1 MKERESF
8 GSRLGFILVSAGCAI
23 GIGNVWK
30 FPYLAGENGGGLFVL
45 FYFIFLL
52 IMGVPVMSMELAI
65 GRRSRKSGAEGF
77 REIEKKGSKWH
88 IVGYTSIIGC
98 YLLMMFYTSVA
109 GWMISYFWKFLSGSF
124 SSSMDK
130 SAVSSVFTGM
140 LSSTSDSL
148 VFMTISV
155 VIGMGVCALGLK
167 NGVEKIT
174 KVMMMGLLAL
184 IIILA
189 IHSLT
194 LPGAMEGLKFYLVPS
209 IGTLKEKGVLSV
221 VVAAMN
227 QAFFTL
233 SLGICAMEIF
243 GTYMSKENTL
253 FSEAFRISLLDTFV
267 AVVSGLI
274 IFPSC
279 FSFSISPDAGPSLIF
294 VTLPNVFI
302 NMKGG
307 RVWGTLFFVFMSFAA
322 LSTVIAVFENIISF
336 AIDLTGCSRK
346 KAIAV
351 NLIVIIVLS
360 MPCLLGFNVLSGFA
374 PFGPGSV
381 VLDLEDFI
389 ISNNLL
395 PLGSLVYL
403 LFCTSKYGWGFKNFT
418 AEADSGSGLKF
429 PKWARFY
436 VSYILP
442 VIVLI
447 IFIQGYYNKFFAG

>member
-45 FYFIFLL
+45 FYFILLL

-194 LPGAMEGLKFYLVPS
+194 LPGAKEGLKFYLVPS

-322 LSTVIAVFENIISF
+322 LSTVIAVFENIIASF
-336 AIDLTGCSRK
+336 MDNYKWSRK
-346 KAIAV
+346 K
-351 NLIVIIVLS
+351 
-360 MPCLLGFNVLSGFA
+360 
-374 PFGPGSV
+374 SV
-381 VLDLEDFI
+381 VINFISILLLSLPCALENNLLKGVTILGNKGVLDSWDFLV
-389 ISNNLL
+389 SNLLL
-395 PLGSLVYL
+395 PLGSIAII
-403 LFCTSKYGWGFKNFT
+403 LFCVWRNGWGWNEYLKEANTGKGIKMPGSKAVKIYLGVVLPILVFT
-418 AEADSGSGLKF
+418 VMILGLF
-429 PKWARFY
+429 
-436 VSYILP
+436 
-442 VIVLI
+442 
-447 IFIQGYYNKFFAG
+447 

>member
-30 FPYLAGENGGGLFVL
+30 FPYLAGENGGGFFVL

-322 LSTVIAVFENIISF
+322 LSTVIAVFENIIASF
-336 AIDLTGCSRK
+336 MDNYKWSRRK
-346 KAIAV
+346 
-351 NLIVIIVLS
+351 
-360 MPCLLGFNVLSGFA
+360 
-374 PFGPGSV
+374 SV
-381 VLDLEDFI
+381 VINFISILLLSLPCALENNLLKGVTILGNKGVLDSWDFLV
-389 ISNNLL
+389 SNLLL
-395 PLGSLVYL
+395 PLGSIAII
-403 LFCTSKYGWGFKNFT
+403 LFCVWRNGWGWNEYLKEANTGKGIKMPGSKAVKIYLGVVLPILVFT
-418 AEADSGSGLKF
+418 VMILGL
-429 PKWARFY
+429 
-436 VSYILP
+436 L
-442 VIVLI
+442 
-447 IFIQGYYNKFFAG
+447 

>member
-8 GSRLGFILVSAGCAI
+8 GSRLGIILVSAGCDI
-23 GIGNVWK
+23 GIVNVWK
-30 FPYLAGENGGGLFVL
+30 FHYLAGENGGGLFVL

-130 SAVSSVFTGM
+130 SAVSSVFFNM

-194 LPGAMEGLKFYLVPS
+194 LPGAKEGLKFYLVPS

-279 FSFSISPDAGPSLIF
+279 FSFSVSPDAGPSLIF

-322 LSTVIAVFENIISF
+322 LSTVIAVFENIIASF
-336 AIDLTGCSRK
+336 MDNYKWSRK
-346 KAIAV
+346 K
-351 NLIVIIVLS
+351 
-360 MPCLLGFNVLSGFA
+360 
-374 PFGPGSV
+374 SV
-381 VLDLEDFI
+381 VINFISILLLSLPCALENNLLKGVTILGNKGVLDSWDFLV
-389 ISNNLL
+389 SNLLL
-395 PLGSLVYL
+395 PLGSIAII
-403 LFCTSKYGWGFKNFT
+403 LFCVWRNGWGWNEYLKEANTGKGIKMPGSKAVKIYLGVVLPILVFT
-418 AEADSGSGLKF
+418 VMILGL
-429 PKWARFY
+429 
-436 VSYILP
+436 L
-442 VIVLI
+442 
-447 IFIQGYYNKFFAG
+447 

>member
-30 FPYLAGENGGGLFVL
+30 FPYLAGENGGGFFVL

-130 SAVSSVFTGM
+130 SAVSSVFTDM

-148 VFMTISV
+148 VFMTLSV

-279 FSFSISPDAGPSLIF
+279 FSFSVSPDAGPSLIF

-322 LSTVIAVFENIISF
+322 LSTVIAVFENIIASF
-336 AIDLTGCSRK
+336 MDNYKWSRRK
-346 KAIAV
+346 
-351 NLIVIIVLS
+351 
-360 MPCLLGFNVLSGFA
+360 
-374 PFGPGSV
+374 SV
-381 VLDLEDFI
+381 VINFISILLLSLPCALENNLLKGVTILGNKGVLDSWDFLV
-389 ISNNLL
+389 SNLLL
-395 PLGSLVYL
+395 PLGSIAII
-403 LFCTSKYGWGFKNFT
+403 LFCVWRNGWGWNEYLKEANTGKGIKMPGSKAVKIYLGVVLPILVFT
-418 AEADSGSGLKF
+418 VMILGL
-429 PKWARFY
+429 
-436 VSYILP
+436 L
-442 VIVLI
+442 
-447 IFIQGYYNKFFAG
+447 

>member
-30 FPYLAGENGGGLFVL
+30 FPYLAGENGGGFFVL

-77 REIEKKGSKWH
+77 REIERKGSKWH

-130 SAVSSVFTGM
+130 SAVSSVFTDM

-148 VFMTISV
+148 VFMTLSV

-194 LPGAMEGLKFYLVPS
+194 LPGAKEGLKFYLVPS

-322 LSTVIAVFENIISF
+322 LSTVIAVFENIIASF
-336 AIDLTGCSRK
+336 MDNYKWSRRK
-346 KAIAV
+346 
-351 NLIVIIVLS
+351 
-360 MPCLLGFNVLSGFA
+360 
-374 PFGPGSV
+374 SV
-381 VLDLEDFI
+381 VINFISILLLSLPCALENNLLKGVTILGNKGVLDSWDFLV
-389 ISNNLL
+389 SNLLL
-395 PLGSLVYL
+395 PLGSIAII
-403 LFCTSKYGWGFKNFT
+403 LFCVWRNGWGWNEYLKEANTGKGIKMPGSKAVKIYLGVVLPILVFT
-418 AEADSGSGLKF
+418 VMILGLF
-429 PKWARFY
+429 
-436 VSYILP
+436 
-442 VIVLI
+442 
-447 IFIQGYYNKFFAG
+447 

>member
-30 FPYLAGENGGGLFVL
+30 FPYLAGENGGGFFVL

-130 SAVSSVFTGM
+130 SAVSSVFTDM

-279 FSFSISPDAGPSLIF
+279 FSFSVSPDAGPSLIF

-322 LSTVIAVFENIISF
+322 LSTVIAVFENIIASF
-336 AIDLTGCSRK
+336 MDNYKWSRRK
-346 KAIAV
+346 
-351 NLIVIIVLS
+351 
-360 MPCLLGFNVLSGFA
+360 
-374 PFGPGSV
+374 SV
-381 VLDLEDFI
+381 VINFISILLLSLPCALENNLLKGVTILGNKGVLDSWDFLV
-389 ISNNLL
+389 SNLLL
-395 PLGSLVYL
+395 PLGSIAII
-403 LFCTSKYGWGFKNFT
+403 LFCVWRNGWGWNEYLKEANTGKGIKMPGSKAVKIYLGVVLPILVFT
-418 AEADSGSGLKF
+418 VMILGL
-429 PKWARFY
+429 
-436 VSYILP
+436 L
-442 VIVLI
+442 
-447 IFIQGYYNKFFAG
+447 

>member
-130 SAVSSVFTGM
+130 SAVSSVFSNM

-148 VFMTISV
+148 VFMTLSV

-322 LSTVIAVFENIISF
+322 LSTVIAVFENIIASF
-336 AIDLTGCSRK
+336 MDNYKWSRRK
-346 KAIAV
+346 
-351 NLIVIIVLS
+351 
-360 MPCLLGFNVLSGFA
+360 
-374 PFGPGSV
+374 SV
-381 VLDLEDFI
+381 VINFISILLLSLPCALENNLLKGVTILGNKGVLDSWDFLV
-389 ISNNLL
+389 SNLLL
-395 PLGSLVYL
+395 PLGSIAII
-403 LFCTSKYGWGFKNFT
+403 LFCVWRNGWGWNEYLKEANTGKGIKMPGSKAVKIYLGVVLPILVFT
-418 AEADSGSGLKF
+418 VMILGL
-429 PKWARFY
+429 
-436 VSYILP
+436 L
-442 VIVLI
+442 
-447 IFIQGYYNKFFAG
+447 

>member
-77 REIEKKGSKWH
+77 REIERKGSKWH
-88 IVGYTSIIGC
+88 IVGYASIIGC

-148 VFMTISV
+148 VFMTLSV

-322 LSTVIAVFENIISF
+322 LSTVIAVFENIIASF
-336 AIDLTGCSRK
+336 MDNYSWSRK
-346 KAIAV
+346 K
-351 NLIVIIVLS
+351 
-360 MPCLLGFNVLSGFA
+360 
-374 PFGPGSV
+374 SV
-381 VLDLEDFI
+381 VINFISILLLSLPCALENNLLKGVTILGNKGVLDSWDFLV
-389 ISNNLL
+389 SNLLL
-395 PLGSLVYL
+395 PLGSIAII
-403 LFCTSKYGWGFKNFT
+403 LFCVWRNGWGWNEYLKEANTGKGIKMPGSKAVKIYLGVVLPILVFT
-418 AEADSGSGLKF
+418 VMILGL
-429 PKWARFY
+429 
-436 VSYILP
+436 L
-442 VIVLI
+442 
-447 IFIQGYYNKFFAG
+447 

>member
-148 VFMTISV
+148 VFMTLSV

-267 AVVSGLI
+267 AVVSGMI

-279 FSFSISPDAGPSLIF
+279 FSFSVSPDAGPSLIF

-322 LSTVIAVFENIISF
+322 LSTVIAVFENIIASF
-336 AIDLTGCSRK
+336 MDNYKWSRRK
-346 KAIAV
+346 
-351 NLIVIIVLS
+351 
-360 MPCLLGFNVLSGFA
+360 
-374 PFGPGSV
+374 SV
-381 VLDLEDFI
+381 VINFISILLLSLPCALENNLLKGVTILGNKGVLDSWDFLV
-389 ISNNLL
+389 SNLLL
-395 PLGSLVYL
+395 PLGSIAII
-403 LFCTSKYGWGFKNFT
+403 LFCVWRNGWGWNEYLKEANTGKGIKMPGSKAVKIYLGVVLPILVFT
-418 AEADSGSGLKF
+418 VMILGL
-429 PKWARFY
+429 
-436 VSYILP
+436 L
-442 VIVLI
+442 
-447 IFIQGYYNKFFAG
+447 

>member
-30 FPYLAGENGGGLFVL
+30 FPYLAGENGGGFFVL

-130 SAVSSVFTGM
+130 SAVSSVFNDM

-279 FSFSISPDAGPSLIF
+279 FSFSVSPDAGPSLIF

-322 LSTVIAVFENIISF
+322 LSTVIAVFENIIASF
-336 AIDLTGCSRK
+336 MDNYKWSRK
-346 KAIAV
+346 K
-351 NLIVIIVLS
+351 
-360 MPCLLGFNVLSGFA
+360 
-374 PFGPGSV
+374 SV
-381 VLDLEDFI
+381 VINFISILLLSLPCALENNLLKGVTILGNKGVLDSWDFLV
-389 ISNNLL
+389 SNLLL
-395 PLGSLVYL
+395 PLGSIAII
-403 LFCTSKYGWGFKNFT
+403 LFCVWRNGWGWNEYLKEANTGKGIKMPGSKAVKIYLGVVLPILVFT
-418 AEADSGSGLKF
+418 VMILGL
-429 PKWARFY
+429 
-436 VSYILP
+436 L
-442 VIVLI
+442 
-447 IFIQGYYNKFFAG
+447 

>member
-130 SAVSSVFTGM
+130 SAVSSVFTDM
-140 LSSTSDSL
+140 LSSSSDSL
-148 VFMTISV
+148 VFMTLSV

-189 IHSLT
+189 IHSIT

-279 FSFSISPDAGPSLIF
+279 FSFSVSPDAGPSLIF

-322 LSTVIAVFENIISF
+322 LSTVIAVFENIIASF
-336 AIDLTGCSRK
+336 MDNYKWSRK
-346 KAIAV
+346 K
-351 NLIVIIVLS
+351 
-360 MPCLLGFNVLSGFA
+360 
-374 PFGPGSV
+374 SV
-381 VLDLEDFI
+381 VINFISILLLSLPCALENNLLKGVTILGNKGVLDSWDFLV
-389 ISNNLL
+389 SNLLL
-395 PLGSLVYL
+395 PLGSIAII
-403 LFCTSKYGWGFKNFT
+403 LFCVWRNGWGWNEYLKEANTGKGIKMPGSKAVKIYLGVVLPILVFT
-418 AEADSGSGLKF
+418 VMILGL
-429 PKWARFY
+429 
-436 VSYILP
+436 L
-442 VIVLI
+442 
-447 IFIQGYYNKFFAG
+447 

>member
-30 FPYLAGENGGGLFVL
+30 FPYLAGENGGGFFVL

-77 REIEKKGSKWH
+77 REIERKGSKWH

-130 SAVSSVFTGM
+130 SAVSSVFTDM

-148 VFMTISV
+148 VFMTLSV

-279 FSFSISPDAGPSLIF
+279 FSFSVSPDAGPSLIF

-322 LSTVIAVFENIISF
+322 LSTVIAVFENIIASF
-336 AIDLTGCSRK
+336 MDNYSWSRK
-346 KAIAV
+346 K
-351 NLIVIIVLS
+351 
-360 MPCLLGFNVLSGFA
+360 
-374 PFGPGSV
+374 SV
-381 VLDLEDFI
+381 VINFISILLLSLPCALENNLLKGVTILGNKGVLDSWDFLV
-389 ISNNLL
+389 SNLLL
-395 PLGSLVYL
+395 PLGSIAII
-403 LFCTSKYGWGFKNFT
+403 LFCVWRNGWGWNEYLKEANTGKGIKMPGSKAVKIYLGVVLPILVFT
-418 AEADSGSGLKF
+418 VMILGL
-429 PKWARFY
+429 
-436 VSYILP
+436 L
-442 VIVLI
+442 
-447 IFIQGYYNKFFAG
+447 

>member
-30 FPYLAGENGGGLFVL
+30 FPYLTGENGGGLFVL

-130 SAVSSVFTGM
+130 SAVSSVFTDM

-148 VFMTISV
+148 VFMTLSV

-322 LSTVIAVFENIISF
+322 LSTVIAVFENIIASF
-336 AIDLTGCSRK
+336 MDNYKWSRRK
-346 KAIAV
+346 
-351 NLIVIIVLS
+351 
-360 MPCLLGFNVLSGFA
+360 
-374 PFGPGSV
+374 SV
-381 VLDLEDFI
+381 VINFISILLLSLPCALENNLLKGVTILGNKGVLDSWDFLV
-389 ISNNLL
+389 SNLLL
-395 PLGSLVYL
+395 PLGSIAII
-403 LFCTSKYGWGFKNFT
+403 LFCVWRNGWGWNEYLKEANTGKGIKMPGSKAVKIYLGVVLPILVFT
-418 AEADSGSGLKF
+418 VMILGL
-429 PKWARFY
+429 
-436 VSYILP
+436 L
-442 VIVLI
+442 
-447 IFIQGYYNKFFAG
+447 

>member
-130 SAVSSVFTGM
+130 SAVSSVFTDM
-140 LSSTSDSL
+140 LSSTWDSL
-148 VFMTISV
+148 VFMTLSV

-322 LSTVIAVFENIISF
+322 LSTVIAVFENIIASF
-336 AIDLTGCSRK
+336 MDNYKWSRRK
-346 KAIAV
+346 
-351 NLIVIIVLS
+351 
-360 MPCLLGFNVLSGFA
+360 
-374 PFGPGSV
+374 SV
-381 VLDLEDFI
+381 VINFISILLLSLPCALENNLLKGVTILGNKGVLDSWDFLV
-389 ISNNLL
+389 SNLLL
-395 PLGSLVYL
+395 PLGSIAII
-403 LFCTSKYGWGFKNFT
+403 LFCVWRNGWGWNEYLKEANTGKGIKMPGSKAVKIYLGVVLPILVFT
-418 AEADSGSGLKF
+418 VMILGL
-429 PKWARFY
+429 
-436 VSYILP
+436 L
-442 VIVLI
+442 
-447 IFIQGYYNKFFAG
+447 

>member
-130 SAVSSVFTGM
+130 SAVSSVFFNM

-148 VFMTISV
+148 VFMTLSV

-322 LSTVIAVFENIISF
+322 LSTVIAVFENIIASF
-336 AIDLTGCSRK
+336 MDNYKWSRRKSVVINFISILLLSLPCALENNLLTGVT
-346 KAIAV
+346 I
-351 NLIVIIVLS
+351 
-360 MPCLLGFNVLSGFA
+360 LGNKG
-374 PFGPGSV
+374 
-381 VLDLEDFI
+381 VLDSWDFLV
-389 ISNNLL
+389 SNLLL
-395 PLGSLVYL
+395 PLGSIAII
-403 LFCTSKYGWGFKNFT
+403 LFCVWRNGWGWNEYLKEANTGKGIKMPGSKAVKIYLGVVLPILVFT
-418 AEADSGSGLKF
+418 VMILGL
-429 PKWARFY
+429 
-436 VSYILP
+436 L
-442 VIVLI
+442 
-447 IFIQGYYNKFFAG
+447 

>member
-45 FYFIFLL
+45 FYFILLL

-130 SAVSSVFTGM
+130 SAVSSVFTDM

-148 VFMTISV
+148 VFMTLSV

-194 LPGAMEGLKFYLVPS
+194 LPGAKEGLKFYLVPS

-322 LSTVIAVFENIISF
+322 LSTVIAVFENIIASF
-336 AIDLTGCSRK
+336 MDNYKWSRK
-346 KAIAV
+346 K
-351 NLIVIIVLS
+351 
-360 MPCLLGFNVLSGFA
+360 
-374 PFGPGSV
+374 SV
-381 VLDLEDFI
+381 VINFISILLLSLPCALENNLLKGVTILGNKGVLDSWDFLV
-389 ISNNLL
+389 SNLLL
-395 PLGSLVYL
+395 PLGSIAII
-403 LFCTSKYGWGFKNFT
+403 LFCVWRNGWGWNEYLKEANTGKGIKMPGSKAVKIYLGVVLPILVFT
-418 AEADSGSGLKF
+418 VMILGL
-429 PKWARFY
+429 
-436 VSYILP
+436 L
-442 VIVLI
+442 
-447 IFIQGYYNKFFAG
+447 

>member
-30 FPYLAGENGGGLFVL
+30 FPYLAGENGGGFFVL

-77 REIEKKGSKWH
+77 REIEKNGSKWH

-130 SAVSSVFTGM
+130 SAVSSVFTDM

-167 NGVEKIT
+167 TGVEKIT

-279 FSFSISPDAGPSLIF
+279 FSFSVSPDAGPSLIF

-322 LSTVIAVFENIISF
+322 LSTVIAVFENIIASF
-336 AIDLTGCSRK
+336 MDNYKWSRRK
-346 KAIAV
+346 
-351 NLIVIIVLS
+351 
-360 MPCLLGFNVLSGFA
+360 
-374 PFGPGSV
+374 SV
-381 VLDLEDFI
+381 VINFISILLLSLPCALENNLLKGVTILGNKGVLDSWDFLV
-389 ISNNLL
+389 SNLLL
-395 PLGSLVYL
+395 PLGSIAII
-403 LFCTSKYGWGFKNFT
+403 LFCVWRNGWGWNEYLKEANTGKGIKMPGSKAVKIYLGVVLPILVFT
-418 AEADSGSGLKF
+418 VMILGL
-429 PKWARFY
+429 
-436 VSYILP
+436 L
-442 VIVLI
+442 
-447 IFIQGYYNKFFAG
+447 

>member
-77 REIEKKGSKWH
+77 REIEKKGSKRH

-130 SAVSSVFTGM
+130 SAVSSVFTDM

-148 VFMTISV
+148 VFMTLSV
-155 VIGMGVCALGLK
+155 VIGMDVCALGLK

-322 LSTVIAVFENIISF
+322 LSTVIAVFENIIASF
-336 AIDLTGCSRK
+336 MDNYKWSRRK
-346 KAIAV
+346 
-351 NLIVIIVLS
+351 
-360 MPCLLGFNVLSGFA
+360 
-374 PFGPGSV
+374 SV
-381 VLDLEDFI
+381 VINFISILLLSLPCALENNLLKGVTILGNKGVLDSWDFLV
-389 ISNNLL
+389 SNLLL
-395 PLGSLVYL
+395 PLGSIAII
-403 LFCTSKYGWGFKNFT
+403 LFCVWRNGWGWNEYLKEANTGKGIKMPGSKAVKIYLGVVLPILVFT
-418 AEADSGSGLKF
+418 VMILGL
-429 PKWARFY
+429 
-436 VSYILP
+436 L
-442 VIVLI
+442 
-447 IFIQGYYNKFFAG
+447 

>member
-8 GSRLGFILVSAGCAI
+8 GSRLGFVLVSAGCAI

-130 SAVSSVFTGM
+130 SAVSSVFTDM

-322 LSTVIAVFENIISF
+322 LSTVIAVFENIIASF
-336 AIDLTGCSRK
+336 MDNYKWSRRK
-346 KAIAV
+346 
-351 NLIVIIVLS
+351 
-360 MPCLLGFNVLSGFA
+360 
-374 PFGPGSV
+374 SV
-381 VLDLEDFI
+381 VINFISILLLSLPCALENNLLKGVTILGNKGVLDSWDFLV
-389 ISNNLL
+389 SNLLL
-395 PLGSLVYL
+395 PLGSIAII
-403 LFCTSKYGWGFKNFT
+403 LFCVWRNGWGWNEYLKEANTGKGIKMPGSKAVKIYLGVVLPILVFT
-418 AEADSGSGLKF
+418 VMILGL
-429 PKWARFY
+429 
-436 VSYILP
+436 L
-442 VIVLI
+442 
-447 IFIQGYYNKFFAG
+447 

>member
-30 FPYLAGENGGGLFVL
+30 FPYLAGENGGGFFVL

-77 REIEKKGSKWH
+77 REIERKGSKWH

-130 SAVSSVFTGM
+130 SAVSSVFTDM
-140 LSSTSDSL
+140 LSSSSDSL

-302 NMKGG
+302 NMRGG

-322 LSTVIAVFENIISF
+322 LSTVIAVFENIIASF
-336 AIDLTGCSRK
+336 MDNYKWSRK
-346 KAIAV
+346 K
-351 NLIVIIVLS
+351 
-360 MPCLLGFNVLSGFA
+360 
-374 PFGPGSV
+374 SV
-381 VLDLEDFI
+381 VINFISILLLSLPCALENNLLKGVTILGNKGVLDSWDFLV
-389 ISNNLL
+389 SNLLL
-395 PLGSLVYL
+395 PLGSIAII
-403 LFCTSKYGWGFKNFT
+403 LFCVWRNGWGWNEYLKEANTGKGIKMPGSKAVKISLGVVLPILVFT
-418 AEADSGSGLKF
+418 VMILGL
-429 PKWARFY
+429 
-436 VSYILP
+436 L
-442 VIVLI
+442 
-447 IFIQGYYNKFFAG
+447 

>member
-30 FPYLAGENGGGLFVL
+30 FPYLAGENGGGFFVL

-77 REIEKKGSKWH
+77 REIERKGSKWH

-130 SAVSSVFTGM
+130 SAVSSVFFNM

-322 LSTVIAVFENIISF
+322 LSTVIAVFENIIASF
-336 AIDLTGCSRK
+336 MDNYKWSRK
-346 KAIAV
+346 K
-351 NLIVIIVLS
+351 
-360 MPCLLGFNVLSGFA
+360 
-374 PFGPGSV
+374 SV
-381 VLDLEDFI
+381 VINFISILLLSLPCALENNLLKGVTILGNKGVLDSWDFLV
-389 ISNNLL
+389 SNLLL
-395 PLGSLVYL
+395 PLGSIAII
-403 LFCTSKYGWGFKNFT
+403 LFCVWRNGWGWNEYLKEANTGKGIKMPGSKAVKIYLGVVLPILVFT
-418 AEADSGSGLKF
+418 VMILGL
-429 PKWARFY
+429 
-436 VSYILP
+436 L
-442 VIVLI
+442 
-447 IFIQGYYNKFFAG
+447 

>member
-77 REIEKKGSKWH
+77 REIERKGSKWH
-88 IVGYTSIIGC
+88 IIGYTSIIGC

-130 SAVSSVFTGM
+130 SAVSSVFTDM

-148 VFMTISV
+148 VFMTLSV

-279 FSFSISPDAGPSLIF
+279 FSFSVSPDAGPSLIF

-322 LSTVIAVFENIISF
+322 LSTVIAVFENIIASF
-336 AIDLTGCSRK
+336 MDNYSWSRK
-346 KAIAV
+346 K
-351 NLIVIIVLS
+351 
-360 MPCLLGFNVLSGFA
+360 
-374 PFGPGSV
+374 SV
-381 VLDLEDFI
+381 VINFISILLLSLPCALENNLLKGVTILGNKGVLDSWDFLV
-389 ISNNLL
+389 SNLLL
-395 PLGSLVYL
+395 PLGSIAII
-403 LFCTSKYGWGFKNFT
+403 LFCVWRNGWGWNEYLK
-418 AEADSGSGLKF
+418 EANTGKGIKISGSKAVKIYLGVVLPILVFTVMILGL
-429 PKWARFY
+429 
-436 VSYILP
+436 L
-442 VIVLI
+442 
-447 IFIQGYYNKFFAG
+447 

>member
-65 GRRSRKSGAEGF
+65 GRISRKSGAEGF
-77 REIEKKGSKWH
+77 REIERKGSKWH

-130 SAVSSVFTGM
+130 SAVSSVFTDM

-148 VFMTISV
+148 VFMTLSV

-322 LSTVIAVFENIISF
+322 LSTVIAVFENIIASF
-336 AIDLTGCSRK
+336 MDNYKWSRK
-346 KAIAV
+346 K
-351 NLIVIIVLS
+351 
-360 MPCLLGFNVLSGFA
+360 
-374 PFGPGSV
+374 SV
-381 VLDLEDFI
+381 VINFISILLLSLPCALENNLLKGVTILGNKGVLDSWDFLV
-389 ISNNLL
+389 SNLLL
-395 PLGSLVYL
+395 PLGSIAII
-403 LFCTSKYGWGFKNFT
+403 LFCVWRNGWGWNEYLKEANTGKGIKMPGSKAVKIYLGVVLPILVFT
-418 AEADSGSGLKF
+418 VMILGL
-429 PKWARFY
+429 
-436 VSYILP
+436 L
-442 VIVLI
+442 
-447 IFIQGYYNKFFAG
+447 

>member
-77 REIEKKGSKWH
+77 REIERKGSKWH

-130 SAVSSVFTGM
+130 SAVSSVFTDM

-279 FSFSISPDAGPSLIF
+279 FSFSVSPDAGPSLIF

-322 LSTVIAVFENIISF
+322 LSTVIAVFENIIASF
-336 AIDLTGCSRK
+336 MDNYKWSRRK
-346 KAIAV
+346 
-351 NLIVIIVLS
+351 
-360 MPCLLGFNVLSGFA
+360 
-374 PFGPGSV
+374 SV
-381 VLDLEDFI
+381 VINFISILLLSLPCALENNLLKGVTILGNKGVLDSWDFLV
-389 ISNNLL
+389 SNLLL
-395 PLGSLVYL
+395 PLGSIAII
-403 LFCTSKYGWGFKNFT
+403 LFCVWRNGWGWNEYLKEANTGKGIKMPGSKAVKIYLGVVLPILVFT
-418 AEADSGSGLKF
+418 VMILGL
-429 PKWARFY
+429 
-436 VSYILP
+436 L
-442 VIVLI
+442 
-447 IFIQGYYNKFFAG
+447 

>member
-148 VFMTISV
+148 VFMTLSV

-322 LSTVIAVFENIISF
+322 LSTVIAVFENIIASF
-336 AIDLTGCSRK
+336 MDNYKWSRK
-346 KAIAV
+346 K
-351 NLIVIIVLS
+351 
-360 MPCLLGFNVLSGFA
+360 
-374 PFGPGSV
+374 SV
-381 VLDLEDFI
+381 VINFISILLLSLPCALENNLLKGVTILGNKGVLDSWDFLV
-389 ISNNLL
+389 SNLLL
-395 PLGSLVYL
+395 PLGSIAII
-403 LFCTSKYGWGFKNFT
+403 LFCVWRNGWGWNEYLKEANTGKGIKMPGSKAVKIYLGVALPILVFT
-418 AEADSGSGLKF
+418 VMILGL
-429 PKWARFY
+429 
-436 VSYILP
+436 L
-442 VIVLI
+442 
-447 IFIQGYYNKFFAG
+447 

>member
-148 VFMTISV
+148 VFMTLSV
-155 VIGMGVCALGLK
+155 VIGMDVCALGLK

-302 NMKGG
+302 NMRGG

-322 LSTVIAVFENIISF
+322 LSTVIAVFDNIIASF
-336 AIDLTGCSRK
+336 MDNYKWSRK
-346 KAIAV
+346 K
-351 NLIVIIVLS
+351 
-360 MPCLLGFNVLSGFA
+360 
-374 PFGPGSV
+374 SV
-381 VLDLEDFI
+381 VINFISILLLSLPCALENNLLKGVTILGNKGVLDSWDFLV
-389 ISNNLL
+389 SNLLL
-395 PLGSLVYL
+395 PLGSIAII
-403 LFCTSKYGWGFKNFT
+403 LFCVWRNGWGWNEYLKEANTGKGIKMPGSKAVKIYLGVVLPILVFT
-418 AEADSGSGLKF
+418 VMILGL
-429 PKWARFY
+429 
-436 VSYILP
+436 L
-442 VIVLI
+442 
-447 IFIQGYYNKFFAG
+447 

>member
-30 FPYLAGENGGGLFVL
+30 FPYLAGENGGGFFVL

-130 SAVSSVFTGM
+130 SAVSSVFTDM

-148 VFMTISV
+148 VFMTLSV

-322 LSTVIAVFENIISF
+322 LSTVIAVFENIIASF
-336 AIDLTGCSRK
+336 MDNYKWSRK
-346 KAIAV
+346 K
-351 NLIVIIVLS
+351 
-360 MPCLLGFNVLSGFA
+360 
-374 PFGPGSV
+374 SV
-381 VLDLEDFI
+381 VINFISILLLSLPCALENNLLKGVTILGNKGVLDSWDFLV
-389 ISNNLL
+389 SNLLL
-395 PLGSLVYL
+395 PLGSIAII
-403 LFCTSKYGWGFKNFT
+403 LFCVWRNGWGWNEYLKEANTGKGIKMPGSKAVKIYLGVVLPILVFT
-418 AEADSGSGLKF
+418 VMILGL
-429 PKWARFY
+429 
-436 VSYILP
+436 L
-442 VIVLI
+442 
-447 IFIQGYYNKFFAG
+447 

>member
-148 VFMTISV
+148 VFMTLSV

-322 LSTVIAVFENIISF
+322 LSTVIAVFENIIASF
-336 AIDLTGCSRK
+336 MDNYKWSGRK
-346 KAIAV
+346 
-351 NLIVIIVLS
+351 
-360 MPCLLGFNVLSGFA
+360 
-374 PFGPGSV
+374 SV
-381 VLDLEDFI
+381 VINFISILLLSLPCALENNLLKGVTILGNKGVLDSWDFLV
-389 ISNNLL
+389 SNLLL
-395 PLGSLVYL
+395 PLGSIAII
-403 LFCTSKYGWGFKNFT
+403 LFCVWRNGWGWNEYLKEANTGKGIKMPGSKAVKIYLGVVLPILVFT
-418 AEADSGSGLKF
+418 VMILGL
-429 PKWARFY
+429 
-436 VSYILP
+436 L
-442 VIVLI
+442 
-447 IFIQGYYNKFFAG
+447 

>member
-77 REIEKKGSKWH
+77 REIERKGSKWH

-130 SAVSSVFTGM
+130 SAVSSVFSNM
-140 LSSTSDSL
+140 LSSSSDSL
-148 VFMTISV
+148 VFMTLSV

-322 LSTVIAVFENIISF
+322 LSTVIAVFENIIASF
-336 AIDLTGCSRK
+336 MDNYKWSRRK
-346 KAIAV
+346 
-351 NLIVIIVLS
+351 
-360 MPCLLGFNVLSGFA
+360 
-374 PFGPGSV
+374 SV
-381 VLDLEDFI
+381 VINFISILLLSLPCALENNLLKGVTILGNKGVLDSWDFLV
-389 ISNNLL
+389 SNLLL
-395 PLGSLVYL
+395 PLGSIAII
-403 LFCTSKYGWGFKNFT
+403 LFCVWRNGWGWNEYLKEANTGKGIKMPGSKAVKIYLGVVLPILVFT
-418 AEADSGSGLKF
+418 VMILGL
-429 PKWARFY
+429 
-436 VSYILP
+436 L
-442 VIVLI
+442 
-447 IFIQGYYNKFFAG
+447 

>member
-130 SAVSSVFTGM
+130 SSVSSVFTDM
-140 LSSTSDSL
+140 LSSSSDSL
-148 VFMTISV
+148 VFMTLSV

-322 LSTVIAVFENIISF
+322 LSTVIAVFENIIASF
-336 AIDLTGCSRK
+336 MDNYSWSRK
-346 KAIAV
+346 K
-351 NLIVIIVLS
+351 
-360 MPCLLGFNVLSGFA
+360 
-374 PFGPGSV
+374 SV
-381 VLDLEDFI
+381 VINFISILLLSLPCALENNLLKGVTILGNKGVLDSWDFLV
-389 ISNNLL
+389 SNLLL
-395 PLGSLVYL
+395 PLGSIAII
-403 LFCTSKYGWGFKNFT
+403 LFCVWRNGWGWNEYLEEANTGKGIKMPGSKAVKIYLGVVLPILVFT
-418 AEADSGSGLKF
+418 VMILGL
-429 PKWARFY
+429 
-436 VSYILP
+436 L
-442 VIVLI
+442 
-447 IFIQGYYNKFFAG
+447 

>member
-109 GWMISYFWKFLSGSF
+109 GWMISYFWKFLSGFF

-130 SAVSSVFTGM
+130 SAVSSVFSNM
-140 LSSTSDSL
+140 LSSSSDSL
-148 VFMTISV
+148 VFMTLSV

-279 FSFSISPDAGPSLIF
+279 FSFSVSPDAGPSLIF

-322 LSTVIAVFENIISF
+322 LSTVIAVFENIIASF
-336 AIDLTGCSRK
+336 MDNYKWSRRK
-346 KAIAV
+346 
-351 NLIVIIVLS
+351 
-360 MPCLLGFNVLSGFA
+360 
-374 PFGPGSV
+374 SV
-381 VLDLEDFI
+381 VINFISILLLSLPCALENNLLKGVTILGNKGVLDSWDFLV
-389 ISNNLL
+389 SNLLL
-395 PLGSLVYL
+395 PLGSIAII
-403 LFCTSKYGWGFKNFT
+403 LFCVWRNGWGWNEYLKEANTGKGIKMPGSKAVKIYLGVVLPILVFT
-418 AEADSGSGLKF
+418 VMILGL
-429 PKWARFY
+429 
-436 VSYILP
+436 L
-442 VIVLI
+442 
-447 IFIQGYYNKFFAG
+447 

>member
-30 FPYLAGENGGGLFVL
+30 FPYLAGENGGGFFVL

-77 REIEKKGSKWH
+77 REIERKGSKWH

-130 SAVSSVFTGM
+130 SAVSSVFSNM
-140 LSSTSDSL
+140 LSSSSDSL

-174 KVMMMGLLAL
+174 KVMMVGLLAL

-279 FSFSISPDAGPSLIF
+279 FSFSVSPDAGPSLIF

-322 LSTVIAVFENIISF
+322 LSTVIAVFENIIASF
-336 AIDLTGCSRK
+336 MDNYKWSRK
-346 KAIAV
+346 K
-351 NLIVIIVLS
+351 
-360 MPCLLGFNVLSGFA
+360 
-374 PFGPGSV
+374 SV
-381 VLDLEDFI
+381 VINFISILLLSLPCALENNLLKGVTILGNKGVLDSWDFLV
-389 ISNNLL
+389 SNLLL
-395 PLGSLVYL
+395 PLGSIAII
-403 LFCTSKYGWGFKNFT
+403 LFCVWRNGWGWNEYLKEANTGKGIKMPGSKAVKIYLGVVLPILVFT
-418 AEADSGSGLKF
+418 VMILGL
-429 PKWARFY
+429 
-436 VSYILP
+436 L
-442 VIVLI
+442 
-447 IFIQGYYNKFFAG
+447 

>member
-130 SAVSSVFTGM
+130 SAVSSVFFNM

-322 LSTVIAVFENIISF
+322 LSTVIAVFENIIASF
-336 AIDLTGCSRK
+336 MDNYKWSRRK
-346 KAIAV
+346 
-351 NLIVIIVLS
+351 
-360 MPCLLGFNVLSGFA
+360 
-374 PFGPGSV
+374 SV
-381 VLDLEDFI
+381 VINFISILLLSLPCALENNLLKGVTILGNKGVLDSWDFLV
-389 ISNNLL
+389 SNLLL
-395 PLGSLVYL
+395 PLGSIAII
-403 LFCTSKYGWGFKNFT
+403 LFCVWRNGWGWNEYLKEANTGKGIKMPGSKAVKIYLGVVLPILVFT
-418 AEADSGSGLKF
+418 VMILGL
-429 PKWARFY
+429 
-436 VSYILP
+436 L
-442 VIVLI
+442 
-447 IFIQGYYNKFFAG
+447 